1 MATVRQRNNTTKQ
14 EEEEEVAGLLRN
26 IISTSGGRD
35 SSHYQD
41 ISAPTVSSLLERSSP
56 HTNNDNRVDPTF
68 SGYMHKRGYRFGNV
82 LACCPSCCG
91 CRPVWKKRF
100 FVIRGGYLFRFTSNT
115 RTARPKGTPVPLMD
129 ATFTAVHH
137 HHHDDNDKDANP
149 HEDVLLSVSTIR
161 KEYMFRTDTV
171 ERRNEWIRKL
181 RTAKQIAIKVRLGHA
196 KQSTV
201 DKRARE
207 AGERMF
213 NDGIRRERQALDH
226 ETEMRNLSG
235 MGGY

>member
-1 MATVRQRNNTTKQ
+1 MATVRQRNKQ
-14 EEEEEVAGLLRN
+14 KEEEEEEVAGLLRN

-35 SSHYQD
+35 PSHYQD
-41 ISAPTVSSLLERSSP
+41 ISAGPTVSSLLERVP

-68 SGYMHKRGYRFGNV
+68 SGHLHKRGYRFGNV

-137 HHHDDNDKDANP
+137 DEDDDDANQ
-149 HEDVLLSVSTIR
+149 HEDLLLSVSTIR
-161 KEYMFRTDTV
+161 KEYTFRADTV